1 MTQNWNRPDESGQPG
16 QPPQDHFP
24 RDYPPHVQQHVPPQ
38 WQQRQPQYHG
48 QPYYPPPGWQQPQ
61 FAPPPRRGWVRRHPV
76 LTGILSAVLLFF
88 GIGVGASLGSKPQ
101 DGTGASSFGSS
112 QPAAPATSA
121 VAKTSGK
128 QTVTFAVTGTPGA
141 DVTYGPA
148 GTSVS
153 GTSPMRVT
161 KPLSNPVYYS
171 LQAQLQ
177 GGGQVTCK
185 ILVDG
190 KVISEA
196 VASGGYNIADCEIS
210 KDMFSGEWSDTNAA

>member
-1 MTQNWNRPDESGQPG
+1 MSQ
-16 QPPQDHFP
+16 QPPW
-24 RDYPPHVQQHVPPQ
+24 DYSGPYMKPHVQPHIPPQ
-38 WQQRQPQYHG
+38 WQDQLSQYHG

-61 FAPPPRRGWVRRHPV
+61 FPPPPRRGFVRRHPV
-76 LTGILSAVLLFF
+76 LTGIFSAVLLFF

-101 DGTGASSFGSS
+101 DGTGASSFGSTS
-112 QPAAPATSA
+112 QAAAGPATSA
-121 VAKTSGK
+121 VAKTAGK
-128 QTVTFAVTGTPGA
+128 QTVTFVVTGTPGA

-161 KPLSNPVYYS
+161 KPLGNPMYYS

-190 KVISEA
+190 KIIAES

-210 KDMFSGEWSDTNAA
+210 KDMFSGQWSDTNAA

>member
-1 MTQNWNRPDESGQPG
+1 MTQNWNYPDNAG
-16 QPPQDHFP
+16 QPPQDHF
-24 RDYPPHVQQHVPPQ
+24 PPHVQQHVPPQ
-38 WQQRQPQYHG
+38 WQQHAPQYHG

-61 FAPPPRRGWVRRHPV
+61 QQPVPPRRGWVRRHPV

-112 QPAAPATSA
+112 QPAAAAPATSA

-128 QTVTFAVTGTPGA
+128 QTVTFVVTGTPGA

-161 KPLSNPVYYS
+161 KPLGNPVYYS
-171 LQAQLQ
+171 LQVQLQ

-185 ILVDG
+185 IEVDG
-190 KVISEA
+190 KIISQA
-196 VASGGYNIADCEIS
+196 VASGSYNIADCEIS
-210 KDMFSGEWSDTNAA
+210 KDMFSGDWTDTNAA

>member
-1 MTQNWNRPDESGQPG
+1 MTHNWNPPDESGQPG
-16 QPPQDHFP
+16 QPPQDHFG
-24 RDYPPHVQQHVPPQ
+24 RDYPPHVQQHTPPQWQQHVPPQ
-38 WQQRQPQYHG
+38 WQAQSYG
-48 QPYYPPPGWQQPQ
+48 PPPGWQQYP
-61 FAPPPRRGWVRRHPV
+61 PPPRRGFVRRHPV

-101 DGTGASSFGSS
+101 DGTGAPAFGSS
-112 QPAAPATSA
+112 RPAAAPATSA

-128 QTVTFAVTGTPGA
+128 QTVTFVVTGTPGA

-161 KPLSNPVYYS
+161 KPLASPVYYS
-171 LQAQLQ
+171 LQVQLQ
-177 GGGQVTCK
+177 GSGQVTCK

-190 KVISEA
+190 KIISQA